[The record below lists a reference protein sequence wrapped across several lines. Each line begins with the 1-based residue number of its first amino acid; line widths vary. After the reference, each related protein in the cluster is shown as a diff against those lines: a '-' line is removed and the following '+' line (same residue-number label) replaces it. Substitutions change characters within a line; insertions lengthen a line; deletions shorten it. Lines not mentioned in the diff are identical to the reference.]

1 MYPKLHLLQRFHFLV
16 ILVNIIALS
25 IDLYLSRYA
34 NAGIE
39 ASAAFLLALN
49 VWFLYAKHNITL
61 AAYSFLFITAA
72 ALFSLIAIN
81 HFATMSV
88 VFILLLPLSTLLFL
102 RLKQSLFMVGLFI
115 TIMAG
120 LLYMEHL
127 GNPDNPIAHNPQ
139 ALFNL
144 GYAAAII
151 YLFGILYHLAI
162 IKTFDEL
169 DTSNRQKELLLGEVH
184 HRVKN
189 NLNIIASI
197 LGLQAN
203 MLTPTEREH
212 LLKSKTRIEAMGMV
226 HEMLYQSQDFS
237 NIDVTQYFNRLGEL
251 LRGLYGAPKVIITIN
266 ANGIQ
271 LPLTLMM
278 QLGIITNELITN
290 TLKYA
295 FESHEGVIMITL
307 TCNMNHYIY
316 CYSDNG
322 KGCDV
327 ETLGA
332 GKSLGVKLVKLATR
346 QLQGNLHIE
355 HNNGLIYT
363 IEFDYA

>member
-1 MYPKLHLLQRFHFLV
+1 MSPQLHLLQRFHLLV
-16 ILVNIIALS
+16 ILVNFIALS
-25 IDLYLSRYA
+25 MDLYLSRYT

-39 ASAAFLLALN
+39 AGAVFLLALN
-49 VWFLYAKHNITL
+49 LWFLYARRNITL
-61 AAYSFLFITAA
+61 CAYGFLFITAA

-88 VFILLLPLSTLLFL
+88 VFVLLLPLSTLLFL
-102 RLKQSLFMVGLFI
+102 RLRQSLLMVGLFI
-115 TIMAG
+115 AVMAG

-144 GYAAAII
+144 GYAAIII

-169 DTSNRQKELLLGEVH
+169 DASNRQKELLLGEVH

-189 NLNIIASI
+189 NLNVIASI

-203 MLTPTEREH
+203 MLSPAEREH

-237 NIDVTQYFNRLGEL
+237 GIDVAQYFKRLGEL
-251 LRGLYGAPKVIITIN
+251 LRGLYGAPKVVLTVE
-266 ANGIQ
+266 ANSIQ

-295 FESHEGVIMITL
+295 FVQQEGVIMITL
-307 TCNMNHYIY
+307 TYNDGHYVFR
-316 CYSDNG
+316 YSDNG

-327 ETLGA
+327 DTLGT
-332 GKSLGVKLVKLATR
+332 GKSLGVKLVKLATK
-346 QLQGNLHIE
+346 QLQGTLRIE
-355 HNNGLIYT
+355 HNDGLIYT
-363 IEFDYA
+363 MEFDHA